1 LSTDETEMTPRPEA
15 GPDVEETFVSRVSL
29 TDRYNDA
36 RLDESLGN
44 DRQDVL
50 RPARGTSEGHG
61 NDVSTVF
68 CSLNHCRDD
77 LGIENRGE
85 RRQRRE
91 LEVGIA
97 RSWREKRRRGN
108 ERTHNVVLRRSFASK
123 DLNKG
128 RGGETKG
135 QPGVKANTKKRGHNS
150 VSSEGSV
157 RGDSRKVQSVRVR
170 SDDSSDVPRWMRA
183 KVSRMILSA
192 TTRPLTYVLCPPQSM
207 GSASGIGTFVPL

>member
-108 ERTHNVVLRRSFASK
+108 ERTHNVVLFASK

-128 RGGETKG
+128 RGGED
-135 QPGVKANTKKRGHNS
+135 
-150 VSSEGSV
+150 EGSAGCQSEHKEERTQLGKL
-157 RGDSRKVQSVRVR
+157 RG
-170 SDDSSDVPRWMRA
+170 
-183 KVSRMILSA
+183 
-192 TTRPLTYVLCPPQSM
+192 
-207 GSASGIGTFVPL
+207 